1 MRSDAKPCE
10 CMLLVGLTGNVA
22 SGKSTVARLLVE
34 KGATLIDADVLARQ
48 AVRKGTPALA
58 AIRERWGEA
67 VLAPDGSLDRS
78 ALRRVVF
85 GDEAELAALNAIVH
99 PEVGRLRDQLAAA
112 ARERGDR
119 IVVCDIPLLFEKHM
133 TEEFDVLILVDAPRP
148 MRLERL
154 MRDRGLNEADA
165 MQMIAAQMPA
175 DLKRARADVVI
186 DNVGTMRELEQRVD
200 EVWSWLDGEAERR
213 EHAASGVA

>member
-10 CMLLVGLTGNVA
+10 CMLLIGLTGNVA

-67 VLAPDGSLDRS
+67 VIAPDGSLDRA
-78 ALRRVVF
+78 ALRRLVF

-99 PEVGRLRDQLAAA
+99 PEVGRLRDQLAAQ

-175 DLKRARADVVI
+175 ELKRARADVVI
-186 DNVGTMRELEQRVD
+186 DNVGTMRELEQRVG
-200 EVWSWLDGEAERR
+200 EVWTWLDGEAERR

>member
-1 MRSDAKPCE
+1 
-10 CMLLVGLTGNVA
+10 MLLVGLTGNVA
-22 SGKSTVARLLVE
+22 SGKSSVARLLVE

-58 AIRERWGEA
+58 AIRERWGDS
-67 VLAPDGSLDRS
+67 VITPDGSLDRA
-78 ALRRVVF
+78 ALRRLVF
-85 GDEAELAALNAIVH
+85 GDEAELTALNAIIH
-99 PEVGRLRDQLAAA
+99 PEVGRLRDRLAAE

-154 MRDRGLNEADA
+154 VSDRGLNEADA

-175 DLKRARADVVI
+175 ELKRARADVVI
-186 DNVGTMRELEQRVD
+186 DNVGTMRELERRVE
-200 EVWSWLDGEAERR
+200 EVWNWLDGEAERR